1 MDFTLNDT
9 STDRGINLNFPNN
22 PKRQKSSAFFKNVY
36 LKFLCNWK
44 KKLISD
50 LVLFRNVMQFSLNF
64 QNPQFQNSN

>member
-9 STDRGINLNFPNN
+9 PTDRGINLNFPNN
-22 PKRQKSSAFFKNVY
+22 PKRQKSLAFFKNVY
-36 LKFLCNWK
+36 LKFLCNW